1 MKIAI
6 KTLKEFST
14 DMNATVLE
22 KFQAAFPDAT
32 CKAVLDSVV
41 IDVQPDSLE
50 STLTRLKT
58 DPDFNCSL
66 LLDVTG
72 IDYKDYPEAKEARF
86 FVVYTVRNWKDNLLV
101 QVRTPVADPETGI
114 PTATHLWS
122 SADWGE
128 RETWDQYGIH
138 FQNHPDLRRILNHYQ
153 FEGHPLRKDYD
164 IKKGQICRENDS
176 LEKEIRARL
185 AKNGVEES
193 TMKDINTEIMFLNL
207 GPSHPATHGAIR
219 ILTALDGE
227 TIMANVNEIG
237 YLHRGFEKTS
247 ENLTYNQIIPLTD
260 RLNYCS
266 SMMNNI
272 AYVKAV
278 ESWLGI
284 EITERAQFMRVVLS
298 EFYRVLDHLVC
309 IAANMVD
316 MGGLTNYWY
325 LYNEKE
331 AAYDLISRLT
341 GARLTSSFTRIG
353 GMYRD
358 FYEGWQSDLELHLKA
373 IEKGIADSMSLVVKN
388 RIVHDR
394 TQGVCVLSAEDALS
408 YGFTGPSLRA
418 SGVPFDLRKDAP
430 YYNYESFDFE
440 VPVGSKG
447 DIYDRIMIRFEEMFQ
462 SISII
467 RQAMKSIP
475 GGPVFIKDS
484 QVALPAKADVYNNI
498 EGLANHFK
506 LIFDGVKTPAGE
518 WYDSYEAANG
528 ELGFHFVSDGSG
540 RPYKL
545 KVRPPCFYIMSGFHK
560 MVEGNMIADAVIN
573 LGSINIIGGEL
584 DR

>member
-1 MKIAI
+1 
-6 KTLKEFST
+6 
-14 DMNATVLE
+14 MNATALE

-32 CKAVLDSVV
+32 CKVVLDSVV
-41 IDVQPDSLE
+41 IDVQPDNLE
-50 STLTRLKT
+50 TTLSRLKT
-58 DPDFNCSL
+58 DPEFNCGL

-72 IDYKDYPEAKEARF
+72 IDYKDYPETKDERF
-86 FVVYTVRNWKDNLLV
+86 CVVYTIRNWEDSLLV
-101 QVRTPVADPETGI
+101 QVRTPVADPKTGI
-114 PTATHLWS
+114 TSASHLWG
-122 SADWGE
+122 SALWGE

-164 IKKGQICRENDS
+164 IGHGQICTSSDS

-237 YLHRGFEKTS
+237 YLHRGFEKNS
-247 ENLTYNQIIPLTD
+247 EQMTYNQVIPLTD

-272 AYVKAV
+272 AYVKA
-278 ESWLGI
+278 
-284 EITERAQFMRVVLS
+284 
-298 EFYRVLDHLVC
+298 
-309 IAANMVD
+309 

-325 LYNEKE
+325 LYNERE

-358 FYEGWQSDLELHLKA
+358 FYEGWESDLELHLKA
-373 IEKGIADSMSLVVKN
+373 IEKGISDSLKLILQN
-388 RIVHDR
+388 RIVHER

-408 YGFTGPSLRA
+408 YGFTGPTLRA

-440 VPVGSKG
+440 IPVGSKG
-447 DIYDRIMIRFEEMFQ
+447 DIYDRIMLRFEEMFQ
-462 SISII
+462 SIRII

-484 QVALPAKADVYNNI
+484 QVALPVKAEVYNNI

-506 LIFDGVKTPAGE
+506 LIFEGVKTPAGE

-540 RPYKL
+540 QPYKL
-545 KVRPPCFYIMSGFHK
+545 KVRPPCFYIMGGFHK

>member
-1 MKIAI
+1 
-6 KTLKEFST
+6 
-14 DMNATVLE
+14 MNATALE
-22 KFQAAFPDAT
+22 KIQAAFPDAI
-32 CKAVLDSVV
+32 CKDVLESVV
-41 IDVQPDSLE
+41 IDVRPENLE
-50 STLTRLKT
+50 NTLSRLKNE
-58 DPDFNCSL
+58 PDFNCGL
-66 LLDVTG
+66 MVDVTA
-72 IDYKDYPEAKEARF
+72 IDYLEYPQAREARF
-86 FVVYTVRNWKDNLLV
+86 YVVYTLRNWEKNILV
-101 QVRTPVADPETGI
+101 QVRTPVLDPEAGI
-114 PTATHLWS
+114 TSATHLWG
-122 SADWGE
+122 AALFGE
-128 RETWDQYGIH
+128 REVYDQYGIH
-138 FQNHPDLRRILNHYQ
+138 FQGHPDLRRILNHWQ
-153 FEGHPLRKDYD
+153 FEGHPLRKDYP
-164 IKKGQICRENDS
+164 IEKGQICYETDS

-185 AKNGVEES
+185 AKKGVDDA
-193 TMKDINTEIMFLNL
+193 TLRDINTQVMFLNL

-227 TIMANVNEIG
+227 TILANVNEIG
-237 YLHRGFEKTS
+237 YLHRGFEKTA
-247 ENLTYNQIIPLTD
+247 ENRTYNQIVPLTD

-266 SMMNNI
+266 SMLNNI
-272 AYVKAV
+272 AYAKAV

-284 EITERAQFMRVVLS
+284 TITERAQFMRVVLS

-309 IAANMVD
+309 LAAALVD

-358 FYEGWQSDLELHLKA
+358 FYDGWEKDLELQLRG
-373 IEKGIADSMSLVVKN
+373 IEKGIGDSLKLVETN

-394 TQGVCVLSAEDALS
+394 TQGVCVLTAETALN
-408 YGFTGPSLRA
+408 YGFTGPTLRA

-440 VPVGSKG
+440 VPVGTNG
-447 DIYDRIMIRFEEMFQ
+447 DIYDRFMIRFYEMAQ
-462 SISII
+462 SIRII
-467 RQAMKSIP
+467 RQAMKHIP
-475 GGPVFIKDS
+475 EGPINVKNS
-484 QVALPAKADVYNNI
+484 QVCLPPKQQVYSNI

-506 LIFDGVKTPAGE
+506 LIFEGVKCPPGE
-518 WYDSYEAANG
+518 WYDSFEAANG

-540 RPYKL
+540 KPYKL
-545 KVRPPCFYIMSGFHK
+545 KVRPPCFYIMGGFHK

-573 LGSINIIGGEL
+573 LSCINIIGGEL